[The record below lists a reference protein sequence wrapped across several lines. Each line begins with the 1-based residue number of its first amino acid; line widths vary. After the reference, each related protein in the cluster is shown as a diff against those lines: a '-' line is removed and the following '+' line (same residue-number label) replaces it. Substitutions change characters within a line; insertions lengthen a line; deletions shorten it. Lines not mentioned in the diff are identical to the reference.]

1 MQSRF
6 NKSNSSGVSFFAF
19 QDVITGTTGFLIIIT
34 IFLALSIDEVV
45 EISDDGE
52 PNKAVAEALQK
63 TLEQVSELKQKV
75 ESSQMA
81 PGENRETVA
90 RMIEELKRSIDRL
103 SPLSSSDP
111 RQMTVEESKLSRD
124 VRLEAQK
131 LLTKLDALKKLLPD
145 TTKEAAQADSR
156 IAALES
162 EIKDTQNRLQQ
173 TMDRK
178 NVLRLIPE
186 KSNTSKEP
194 VLIVVQKS
202 HLRIQIFGDAPP
214 KILNSSDE
222 LLETLRSYP
231 TTSYYAVLYFKPSGA
246 LRFQDLTKEIREA
259 GYEIGY
265 DLISED
271 IELDTRKATK

>member
-34 IFLALSIDEVV
+34 IFLALSIDQVI
-45 EISDDGE
+45 EIGDDGE
-52 PNKAVAEALQK
+52 PNKTVAEALQK

-75 ESSQMA
+75 ESSQMG

-90 RMIEELKRSIDRL
+90 RMIDELKRSIDRL
-103 SPLSSSDP
+103 SPSSRPDP
-111 RQMTVEESKLSRD
+111 RQMTVEESKLSRE
-124 VRLEAQK
+124 VRLEVQK

-173 TMDRK
+173 TIDRK

-202 HLRIQIFGDAPP
+202 HLKVQIFGDAPP
-214 KILNSSDE
+214 KLLNSDDE
-222 LLETLRSYP
+222 LLEALHSYP
-231 TTSYYAVLYFKPSGA
+231 TTSFYAVLYFKPSGA
-246 LRFQDLTKEIREA
+246 LRFQDLTNGLRKA

-271 IELDTRKATK
+271 IELDTRKTAK

>member
-1 MQSRF
+1 MQARF
-6 NKSNSSGVSFFAF
+6 NKSSSSGVSFFAF

-34 IFLALSIDEVV
+34 IFLALSIDQVFEVN
-45 EISDDGE
+45 DDGE
-52 PNKAVAEALQK
+52 PNKAVAEALQR

-81 PGENRETVA
+81 PGENPETIA

-103 SPLSSSDP
+103 SQPNSPDL
-111 RQMTVEESKLSRD
+111 RQKSVEESKLSRD
-124 VRLEAQK
+124 VRIETQK

-156 IAALES
+156 ISALES

-173 TMDRK
+173 TIDRK

-202 HLRIQIFGDAPP
+202 HLKVQIFGDAPP
-214 KILNSSDE
+214 ELLTSDDE
-222 LLETLRSYP
+222 LLAALESYP
-231 TTSYYAVLYFKPSGA
+231 TTSFYAVLYFKPSGA
-246 LRFQDLTKEIREA
+246 LRFQDLTKRLRQA

-271 IELDTRKATK
+271 IELDTRKTSK

>member
-1 MQSRF
+1 MQARF
-6 NKSNSSGVSFFAF
+6 NKSSSSGVSFFAF

-34 IFLALSIDEVV
+34 IFLALSVDQVFEVN
-45 EISDDGE
+45 DDGE

-81 PGENRETVA
+81 PGENRETIA
-90 RMIEELKRSIDRL
+90 RMIEDLKRSIDRL
-103 SPLSSSDP
+103 SQPTRPDL
-111 RQMTVEESKLSRD
+111 RQKSMEESKLSRD
-124 VRLEAQK
+124 VRIETQK

-145 TTKEAAQADSR
+145 TTKEAAQANSR

-173 TMDRK
+173 TIDRK

-202 HLRIQIFGDAPP
+202 HLKVQIFGDAPP
-214 KILNSSDE
+214 KLLTSDDE
-222 LLETLRSYP
+222 LQAALQSYP
-231 TTSYYAVLYFKPSGA
+231 ITSFYAVLYFKPSGA
-246 LRFQDLTKEIREA
+246 LRFQDLTKRLRQA

-271 IELDTRKATK
+271 IELDTRKTSQ

>member
-34 IFLALSIDEVV
+34 IFLALSIDQVI
-45 EISDDGE
+45 EIGDDGE
-52 PNKAVAEALQK
+52 PNKTVAEALQK

-90 RMIEELKRSIDRL
+90 RMIDELKRSIDRL
-103 SPLSSSDP
+103 SPSSRPDP
-111 RQMTVEESKLSRD
+111 RQMTEEESKLSRE
-124 VRLEAQK
+124 VRLEVQK

-173 TMDRK
+173 TIDRK

-202 HLRIQIFGDAPP
+202 HLKVQIFGDAPP
-214 KILNSSDE
+214 KLLNSDDE
-222 LLETLRSYP
+222 LLEALHSYP
-231 TTSYYAVLYFKPSGA
+231 TTSFYAVLYFKPSGA
-246 LRFQDLTKEIREA
+246 LRFQDLTNGLRKA

-271 IELDTRKATK
+271 IELDTRKTAK

>member
-1 MQSRF
+1 MQARF
-6 NKSNSSGVSFFAF
+6 KRSHSSGVSFFAF

-34 IFLALSIDEVV
+34 IFLALSIDEVI
-45 EISDDGE
+45 EISDEGE

-63 TLEQVSELKQKV
+63 TLEHVSALKQV
-75 ESSQMA
+75 VDSSQMA
-81 PGENRETVA
+81 PGENRETIK
-90 RMIEELKRSIDRL
+90 RMIEELRRSIDRL
-103 SPLSSSDP
+103 SPPTSSDP
-111 RQMTVEESKLSRD
+111 RQMTVEESNLSRE
-124 VRLEAQK
+124 VRIEAQK

-145 TTKEAAQADSR
+145 TTKKASQAESR

-162 EIKDTQNRLQQ
+162 EVKDAQNRLQQ
-173 TMDRK
+173 TIDRE

-202 HLRIQIFGDAPP
+202 HLKVQVFGDVSP
-214 KILNSSDE
+214 KILNSDDE
-222 LLETLRSYP
+222 LLETMRSYP

-246 LRFQDLTKEIREA
+246 LRFQDLTKGLRQA